1 MPEKASGK
9 KAPGNRKNNASGSR
23 FLRRILLC
31 VVYLLAAYGLH
42 NVIAECSDSY
52 RNKSREYVQSAG
64 RQISSGARSVENSLA
79 PHPAIVIKS
88 FADLA
93 NSPYDNLKMGV
104 PSFQC
109 DIIVD
114 RVGYA
119 LGYSEKYEQPLWV
132 TYNLTADEV
141 KSKKARRS
149 DDFRSDP
156 DIPTGSATPEDYK
169 KSYFDRGHLAPA
181 ADMSFSLQAMS
192 ESFYMS
198 NMSPQRAEF
207 NRGIWKKLEE
217 KVRDYAVACGSL
229 YVVSGPIF
237 DTDTPCITIG
247 RNKVSVP
254 DKYYKVLLD
263 TNTAKPKAIAFV
275 IDNRAAKQP
284 LSEYAVTVDAVEAMT
299 GLDFFSELDPADERY
314 LELRAVGAGRC
325 GQAQP
330 PVKKVSALL
339 F

>member
-1 MPEKASGK
+1 MPKKASGK
-9 KAPGNRKNNASGSR
+9 SKSPANGKINNAGGK
-23 FLRRILLC
+23 FLRRILLS
-31 VVYLLAAYGLH
+31 VIYLLAAYGLH
-42 NVIAECSDSY
+42 NIIADCSESY
-52 RNKSREYVQSAG
+52 RNKSREYVKSAG
-64 RQISSGARSVENSLA
+64 QQISSGAKSVENSLA
-79 PHPAIVIKS
+79 PQPTIVIKS
-88 FADLA
+88 MADLA
-93 NSPYDNLKMGV
+93 KSPFDNLKMGV
-104 PSFQC
+104 PTFQC
-109 DIIVD
+109 DVIVD

-132 TYNLTADEV
+132 TYNLTAEEV

-198 NMSPQRAEF
+198 NMSPQRPEF

-237 DTDTPCITIG
+237 DPDTPSITIG
-247 RNKVSVP
+247 ANKISVP

-263 TNTAKPKAIAFV
+263 PNTANPKAIAFV
-275 IDNRAAKQP
+275 IDNRDAKQP

-299 GLDFFSELDPADERY
+299 GLDFFSELDSADERF
-314 LELRAVGAGRC
+314 LESQCNYAKWEQGVAVKRRKLRS
-325 GQAQP
+325 
-330 PVKKVSALL
+330 KK
-339 F
+339 

>member
-1 MPEKASGK
+1 MAK
-9 KAPGNRKNNASGSR
+9 KAPAKNKAAAQSEKTASGGKL
-23 FLRRILLC
+23 FRRIFLT
-31 VVYLLAAYGLH
+31 VIYLLAAYGLH
-42 NVIAECSDSY
+42 NIIADCSESY

-64 RQISSGARSVENSLA
+64 KHISTGAKSVENSIALQ
-79 PHPAIVIKS
+79 PTVTIKNS
-88 FADLA
+88 GDL
-93 NSPYDNLKMGV
+93 SQTPFDNLKMGV
-104 PSFQC
+104 PSFKC
-109 DIIVD
+109 DVIID

-132 TYNLTADEV
+132 TYKLTADEV

-156 DIPTGSATPEDYK
+156 DITTGSATPEDYK

-198 NMSPQRAEF
+198 NMSPQRPEF

-217 KVRDYAVACGSL
+217 KVRDYAAACGAL

-237 DTDTPCITIG
+237 DPNTPSITIG
-247 RNKVSVP
+247 SNKIAVP

-263 TNTAKPKAIAFV
+263 PNTTNPKSIAFV
-275 IDNRAAKQP
+275 IDNRNAKQP
-284 LSEYAVTVDAVEAMT
+284 LSQYAVTVDAVEALT
-299 GLDFFSELDPADERY
+299 GLDFFNELDSSDERY
-314 LELRAVGAGRC
+314 LESQCNYAKWESSLPRKSSRRS
-325 GQAQP
+325 
-330 PVKKVSALL
+330 KK
-339 F
+339 